1 VNASPTPICRP
12 EFAVEKTFTA
22 RRRPATI
29 PTQFAG
35 GQAAVLPVRATKM
48 SQDRTRFAWRT
59 TAAVAVWLFAATILP
74 GGLQAAAA
82 GEAIVTDAVPV
93 AIRVTWGGGKQRR
106 WAGRITLGGPATIVR
121 CRSLSP
127 DPDANAGFHL
137 ADGGVV
143 IHQPSA
149 RSFDGVDLMLDRGD
163 GGRIVVELEAD
174 GRSKE
179 RTTLDLAIDDVLA
192 SSRQQPLDQD
202 GNRLVVRRVPGDA
215 IQVAFRPFREAA
227 VGDKALA
234 GPLSGAAVACLRR
247 PGEIVRLW
255 VRPLIDGKSAKAGD
269 YELRLRLLGGGK
281 QLFTA
286 AIPLAPTDSV
296 GSKPAIRGFA
306 EVPVEVPLP
315 TREGAYDLELDVL
328 ERGSLRWSRAVASRT
343 VQFAAVASS
352 STVAS
357 GERMQVVYEL
367 DPGSPRLLDRLRRL
381 PGVAVPALNVPQLP
395 IPQIG
400 ITQIPKPGVGS
411 MPRLPGV
418 DALMPRGGGLV
429 AAGDSTVEPHP
440 LGPVLKL
447 PAAGPS
453 GSPAWEGVAIPVARP
468 GIPHVIELEYP
479 SDQDATVALAVIEPN
494 ASGEGV
500 AISTEGGFRV
510 KRPAFGV
517 EPARMEVHRLVF
529 WPKTRLPVVVF
540 ANPSPVRAAV
550 VGRLRVLAGP
560 DRLPSQDRTAGSPGT
575 TAPGRQV
582 HGYLAKP
589 DFSRFS
595 GIDAVDPESGRPIHD
610 WAAALAGITRCAE
623 QLKAQAADG
632 AMVAFYADGAAAWP
646 SQLGVGGTR
655 WDGGA
660 FAERGADL
668 EPKDLVALATRV
680 FERERLGL
688 IAAIECS
695 GPLASLEAALA
706 NGSADVAG
714 IECVGRDGRPAPSAP
729 GRQERRYNILDP
741 RVQDA
746 VVGLVSD
753 LAMRLGDSPAVAG
766 LAVILGH
773 DGWMHLPGV
782 AWGLD
787 DTTMDSFGREARID
801 VPRDGD
807 DRFARRAAL
816 VEGPSRAAWL
826 DWRAGRIAELHARL
840 ADVVASRRPGLDLHV
855 VMTTLL
861 SEGPVAARFRP
872 MLGAAAPESGVLLD
886 LGIDP
891 ARIAAHPRIVFVSPQ
906 QRIAGEDIVAEGT
919 IERTVRSLAVVKE
932 LSRVPRRGAVLLDR
946 TLEVDLRKAG
956 RLLGGG
962 ASTGAM
968 AAVKLHAPPTGPDR
982 SRGIAESL
990 LPADCERLFDESLLI
1005 DLAPEPM
1012 AERLRVFAS
1021 LPAATMETASGLP
1034 APIVARTIREGDRLS
1049 VCLVNA
1055 SAAACTAR
1063 LTPEKPWASLVDSV
1077 RGGPVVA
1084 SIPASG
1090 SRETRRPTWQVS
1102 LGPWEVRS
1110 LDATGQGEVVSVG
1123 VVHDEAVRKV
1133 VEERLASLRRRRA
1146 SLEMPPALES
1156 LDNPAF
1162 ELPSAGGAVPGWE
1175 LVEAGRGAIDVV
1187 PSGASGSPQAI
1198 RFASEHGLATL
1209 QSNAFAA
1216 PRTGRVSVAAWLKL
1230 DDDGGQPPLRIAVEG
1245 REGGRQYY
1253 RFATVGVGAG
1263 SMPLKSDWAQVVL
1276 QIDDLPT
1283 SGMESLRVRFDL
1295 LGPGR
1300 VRIDE
1305 VRVFD
1310 LAFEESQRVQLS
1322 KALALIDHHLAS
1334 GDLGAC
1340 LVELD
1345 GHWPRFLMELVPEK
1359 GAEPVLSRKDSQESE
1374 RQKGSDKAS
1383 EIRSSMIE
1391 KMRRFW
1397 Q

>member
-1 VNASPTPICRP
+1 M
-12 EFAVEKTFTA
+12 
-22 RRRPATI
+22 
-29 PTQFAG
+29 
-35 GQAAVLPVRATKM
+35 LPLRATKM
-48 SQDRTRFAWRT
+48 SRDRIRSVHRITATAW
-59 TAAVAVWLFAATILP
+59 LLAATILS
-74 GGLQAAAA
+74 GCRGSASA

-93 AIRVTWGGGKQRR
+93 AIRVTWGGGKPRR
-106 WAGRITLGGPATIVR
+106 WAGRIAFGGPATILR
-121 CRSLSP
+121 ARSLSP
-127 DPDANAGFHL
+127 EPDANAGFHVV
-137 ADGGVV
+137 DGEVAV
-143 IHQPSA
+143 HQPST
-149 RSFDGVDLMLDRGD
+149 RSFDGIDLVVDSGD

-174 GRSKE
+174 GRSNE
-179 RTTLDLAIDDVLA
+179 RTTLELPIDDVLA

-202 GNRLVVRRVPGDA
+202 GNRLLVRRVPGDA
-215 IQVAFRPFREAA
+215 IQVAFRPSRETA
-227 VGDKALA
+227 VGDT
-234 GPLSGAAVACLRR
+234 PPDEPAAACLRR

-255 VRPLIDGKSAKAGD
+255 IRPSLDSKSAKAGD
-269 YELRLRLLGGGK
+269 CELRLRLLGGGK

-286 AIPLAPTDSV
+286 AIPLAATDS
-296 GSKPAIRGFA
+296 GDSKPTIRRFA

-343 VQFAAVASS
+343 VQFVAVAASSAVAS
-352 STVAS
+352 T
-357 GERMQVVYEL
+357 ERMQVVYEL

-381 PGVAVPALNVPQLP
+381 PGVAVPTLNVPQLP
-395 IPQIG
+395 VP
-400 ITQIPKPGVGS
+400 QIPKPGAGG
-411 MPRLPGV
+411 MPRLPAV
-418 DALMPRGGGLV
+418 EALMPRGGGLV

-447 PAAGPS
+447 PAAGSSGEPS
-453 GSPAWEGVAIPVARP
+453 WEGIAIPVARP
-468 GIPHVIELEYP
+468 GSPHVIELEYP
-479 SDQDATVALAVIEPN
+479 TDQDATVALAVIEPN

-510 KRPAFGV
+510 EPPAFGGGA
-517 EPARMEVHRLVF
+517 ARMEVHRLVF
-529 WPKTRLPVVVF
+529 WPKTRSPVVVL
-540 ANPSPVRAAV
+540 ANPSPGRAAV

-560 DRLPSQDRTAGSPGT
+560 DRLPALDRPAG
-575 TAPGRQV
+575 AAANLAGRKV

-589 DFSRFS
+589 DFSRFC
-595 GIDAVDPESGRPIHD
+595 GVDAVDPESGRPIHD
-610 WAAALAGITRCAE
+610 WGAALSGIARCAE
-623 QLKAQAADG
+623 QLKGQAADG

-646 SQLGVGGTR
+646 SRLGVGGTR

-668 EPKDLVALATRV
+668 EQKDLVALATRV

-688 IAAIECS
+688 VAAIECS
-695 GPLASLEAALA
+695 GPLATLEAALA
-706 NGSADVAG
+706 DPSADVAG
-714 IECVGRDGRPAPSAP
+714 IECVGRDGRPASS
-729 GRQERRYNILDP
+729 GRGRWGRHYNILDP

-746 VVGLVSD
+746 VVGLVSE
-753 LAMRLGDSPAVAG
+753 LVTRLGDSPAVAG

-787 DTTMDSFGREARID
+787 DETMDAFGREARIEL
-801 VPRDGD
+801 PREGS
-807 DRFARRAAL
+807 DRFARRAAV
-816 VEGPSRAAWL
+816 VEGPARAAWL
-826 DWRAGRIAELHARL
+826 EWRAGRIASLHARL
-840 ADVVASRRPGLDLHV
+840 ADVVARRRPELDLHV

-861 SEGPVAARFRP
+861 SEGPAAARFRP
-872 MLGAAAPESGVLLD
+872 TLGAAASEAGALLD

-891 ARIAAHPRIVFVSPQ
+891 ARIASHPRIVFVSPQ
-906 QRIAGEDIVAEGT
+906 QRVAAEDIVAEGT
-919 IERTVRSLAVVKE
+919 IERTVRSLSVVKE
-932 LSRVPRRGAVLLDR
+932 FARVPRRGAVLLDR
-946 TLEVDLRKAG
+946 TLDVDLRRAG

-962 ASTGAM
+962 AGTGTLS
-968 AAVKLHAPPTGPDR
+968 AVKLHAVPSGADR
-982 SRGIAESL
+982 SRGIAASL
-990 LPADCERLFDESLLI
+990 LPADCERLFDESLLL
-1005 DLAPEPM
+1005 DLAPEAA
-1012 AERLRVFAS
+1012 AERLRAFAA
-1021 LPAATMETASGLP
+1021 LPAATMETVAGLP
-1034 APIVARTIREGDRLS
+1034 APIVARTVREGDRLS

-1063 LTPEKPWASLVDSV
+1063 LTPDKPWASLVDSV
-1077 RGGPVVA
+1077 HGGPVVA
-1084 SIPASG
+1084 SLPASG
-1090 SRETRRPTWQVS
+1090 AGDARRPVWQVP

-1110 LDATGQGEVVSVG
+1110 LDATGEGTVASVG
-1123 VVHDEAVRKV
+1123 VVHDEAVRKG
-1133 VEERLASLRRRRA
+1133 VEERLAALRRRRA
-1146 SLEMPPALES
+1146 SLEMPPPLES

-1175 LVEAGRGAIDVV
+1175 LVEAGRGAIEVV
-1187 PSGASGSPQAI
+1187 ASGASGSPQAI

-1245 REGGRQYY
+1245 REGDRQYY
-1253 RFATVGVGAG
+1253 RFAPVGVGAG
-1263 SMPLKSDWAQVVL
+1263 SMPLKSEWAQVVL

-1322 KALALIDHHLAS
+1322 KSLALIDHHLAS
-1334 GDLGAC
+1334 GDVGAC

-1359 GAEPVLSRKDSQESE
+1359 PGNAAVTRQESKE
-1374 RQKGSDKAS
+1374 MEPQKGSEKAN
-1383 EIRSSMIE
+1383 EVRSTMIE

>member
-1 VNASPTPICRP
+1 M
-12 EFAVEKTFTA
+12 
-22 RRRPATI
+22 
-29 PTQFAG
+29 
-35 GQAAVLPVRATKM
+35 LPVRATKM
-48 SQDRTRFAWRT
+48 SRDRMRSVRRT
-59 TAAVAVWLFAATILP
+59 TAAVAAWLFAATILP
-74 GGLQAAAA
+74 VDLHVSAA

-106 WAGRITLGGPATIVR
+106 WTGRIAVGGPATIVR

-127 DPDANAGFHL
+127 EPDANAGFHL
-137 ADGGVV
+137 ADGGVI

-149 RSFDGVDLMLDRGD
+149 RPFDGIDLVLDRGD
-163 GGRIVVELEAD
+163 GGRITIELEAD
-174 GRSKE
+174 GRSNE
-179 RTTLDLAIDDVLA
+179 RKTLELPIDDVLA

-202 GNRLVVRRVPGDA
+202 GNRLHVRRVPGDA
-215 IQVAFRPFREAA
+215 IQVAFRSFREAA
-227 VGDKALA
+227 SGDEVIG
-234 GPLSGAAVACLRR
+234 GPPSGAAACLRR

-255 VRPLIDGKSAKAGD
+255 VRPVIDGKAAKAGD

-281 QLFTA
+281 QLFAA
-286 AIPLAPTDSV
+286 AIPLNPADS
-296 GSKPAIRGFA
+296 GGAKPVIRSFA

-315 TREGAYDLELDVL
+315 TREGAYDLEFDVL

-343 VQFAAVASS
+343 VQFVAVAASS
-352 STVAS
+352 PVAS

-381 PGVAVPALNVPQLP
+381 PGVSVPALNVPQLP
-395 IPQIG
+395 VPQIG
-400 ITQIPKPGVGS
+400 MGQISKPGGGGL
-411 MPRLPGV
+411 PRLPGV

-447 PAAGPS
+447 PPAGSS
-453 GSPAWEGVAIPVARP
+453 GSPTWEGIAIPVVRP

-479 SDQDATVALAVIEPN
+479 GDQDATVAVAVVEPN
-494 ASGEGV
+494 PSGEGV

-510 KRPAFGV
+510 ERPAFGG

-529 WPKTRLPVVVF
+529 WPKTRLPVVVL
-540 ANPSPVRAAV
+540 ANPSPVRGAV

-560 DRLPSQDRTAGSPGT
+560 DRLPSQDRAAGRRGT
-575 TAPGRQV
+575 LAAGRQV

-589 DFSRFS
+589 DFSRFI

-610 WAAALAGITRCAE
+610 WGAVFTGIARCAE

-632 AMVAFYADGAAAWP
+632 AMIAFYADGVAAWP
-646 SQLGVGGTR
+646 SKLGVGGTR

-668 EPKDLVALATRV
+668 EPKDLVALAMRV

-688 IAAIECS
+688 VAAIECS

-706 NGSADVAG
+706 DPLADAVG

-753 LAMRLGDSPAVAG
+753 LSMRLGDSPAAAG

-787 DTTMDSFGREARID
+787 DETMEAFGRETRIE
-801 VPRDGD
+801 VPREGD

-816 VEGPSRAAWL
+816 VEGPARAAWL

-861 SEGPVAARFRP
+861 TEGPVAARFRP
-872 MLGAAAPESGVLLD
+872 MLGAAAAESGALLD

-891 ARIAAHPRIVFVSPQ
+891 ARIAAHPRIVFVSPH

-932 LSRVPRRGAVLLDR
+932 LARVPRRGAVLLDR
-946 TLEVDLRKAG
+946 TLEVDLRRAG
-956 RLLGGG
+956 RLLGSG
-962 ASTGAM
+962 ASAGAM
-968 AAVKLHAPPTGPDR
+968 AAVKLHSPPAGPDR

-990 LPADCERLFDESLLI
+990 MPADCERLFDESLLV
-1005 DLAPEPM
+1005 DLTPEAM
-1012 AERLRVFAS
+1012 AKRLRAFAS
-1021 LPAATMETASGLP
+1021 LPAGTMETVAGLP
-1034 APIVARTIREGDRLS
+1034 APIVARTIRDGDRLS

-1063 LTPEKPWASLVDSV
+1063 LTPENPWASLVDADG
-1077 RGGPVVA
+1077 GGPVVA

-1090 SRETRRPTWQVS
+1090 SREARRPSWQVP

-1110 LDATGQGEVVSVG
+1110 LDATGQGAVVSVG
-1123 VVHDEAVRKV
+1123 VIHDDSVRKA
-1133 VEERLASLRRRRA
+1133 VEEQLASLRRRRA
-1146 SLEMPPALES
+1146 SLEMPSPLES

-1187 PSGASGSPQAI
+1187 ASGASGSPQAI

-1245 REGGRQYY
+1245 REGDRQYY
-1253 RFATVGVGAG
+1253 RFAPVGVGEG
-1263 SMPLKSDWAQVVL
+1263 SMPLKKDWAQVVL

-1322 KALALIDHHLAS
+1322 KALALIDHRLAS
-1334 GDLGAC
+1334 GDVGAC

-1345 GHWPRFLMELVPEK
+1345 THWPRFLMGLVPDK
-1359 GAEPVLSRKDSQESE
+1359 GADPALSRKDSQESG
-1374 RQKGSDKAS
+1374 RQQGSEKDS

>member
-1 VNASPTPICRP
+1 M
-12 EFAVEKTFTA
+12 
-22 RRRPATI
+22 
-29 PTQFAG
+29 
-35 GQAAVLPVRATKM
+35 LPLRATKM
-48 SQDRTRFAWRT
+48 FQDWMSQDRIRSVHRT
-59 TAAVAVWLFAATILP
+59 TVAVYLLAATILC
-74 GGLQAAAA
+74 GSRGSAAA
-82 GEAIVTDAVPV
+82 GEAIVTDSVPV
-93 AIRVTWGGGKQRR
+93 ALRVTWGGGKPRR
-106 WAGRITLGGPATIVR
+106 WAGRIALGGPARILR
-121 CRSLSP
+121 ARSLSP
-127 DPDANAGFHL
+127 ETDANAGFHL
-137 ADGGVV
+137 ADGEAT

-149 RSFDGVDLMLDRGD
+149 RSFDGIDLVVDRGD
-163 GGRIVVELEAD
+163 GGQIVVELEAD
-174 GRSKE
+174 GRPNE
-179 RTTLDLAIDDVLA
+179 RTTLELPIDDVLA

-202 GNRLVVRRVPGDA
+202 GNRLLVRRVPGDA
-215 IQVAFRPFREAA
+215 IQVAFRPSREMAIGDTPADESAA
-227 VGDKALA
+227 
-234 GPLSGAAVACLRR
+234 ACLRR

-255 VRPLIDGKSAKAGD
+255 VRPSLDSKSAKAGD
-269 YELRLRLLGGGK
+269 CELRLRLLGGGK
-281 QLFTA
+281 QLFAA
-286 AIPLAPTDSV
+286 AIPLAGTDS
-296 GSKPAIRGFA
+296 GDAKSAIRRFA

-343 VQFAAVASS
+343 VQFVTVAASSAVAS
-352 STVAS
+352 T
-357 GERMQVVYEL
+357 ERMQVVYEL

-381 PGVAVPALNVPQLP
+381 PGVTVPALNVPQLSV
-395 IPQIG
+395 PQIG
-400 ITQIPKPGVGS
+400 MPQMPKPGAGG
-411 MPRLPGV
+411 MPRLPAV
-418 DALMPRGGGLV
+418 EALMPRGGGLV

-447 PAAGPS
+447 PAAGSS
-453 GSPAWEGVAIPVARP
+453 GEPAWEGVAIPVARP
-468 GIPHVIELEYP
+468 GTPHVIELEYP
-479 SDQDATVALAVIEPN
+479 TDQDATVALAVIEPN

-510 KRPAFGV
+510 SRSAFGV
-517 EPARMEVHRLVF
+517 EAARMEVHRLVF
-529 WPKTRLPVVVF
+529 WPKTRSPVVVL
-540 ANPSPVRAAV
+540 ANPSPGRAAV

-560 DRLPSQDRTAGSPGT
+560 DRLPALDRPAG
-575 TAPGRQV
+575 AAANLAGRKV

-589 DFSRFS
+589 DFSRFC
-595 GIDAVDPESGRPIHD
+595 GVDAKDPESRLPIHD
-610 WAAALAGITRCAE
+610 WGAALSGITRCAE
-623 QLKAQAADG
+623 QLKGQAADG

-646 SQLGVGGTR
+646 SRFGAGGTR

-668 EPKDLVALATRV
+668 EQKDLVALATRV

-688 IAAIECS
+688 VAAIECS
-695 GPLASLEAALA
+695 GPLGPLEAVLA
-706 NGSADVAG
+706 DPAADVTG
-714 IECVGRDGRPAPSAP
+714 IECVGRDGRPASSGG
-729 GRQERRYNILDP
+729 GRWDRHYNILDS

-746 VVGLVSD
+746 VVGLVSE
-753 LAMRLGDSPAVAG
+753 LAARLGDSPAVAG

-773 DGWMHLPGV
+773 DGWMNLPGV

-787 DTTMDSFGREARID
+787 DETMASFAQETGIE
-801 VPRDGD
+801 VPREGG

-816 VEGPSRAAWL
+816 VEGPARAAWL
-826 DWRAGRIAELHARL
+826 EWRAERIASLHARM
-840 ADVVASRRPGLDLHV
+840 ADVVARRRPELDLHV

-861 SEGPVAARFRP
+861 SEGPAAARFRP
-872 MLGAAAPESGVLLD
+872 TLGGVASEAGALLD

-906 QRIAGEDIVAEGT
+906 QRVAGEDIVAEGT
-919 IERTVRSLAVVKE
+919 IDRTVRSLSVVKE
-932 LSRVPRRGAVLLDR
+932 LARVPRRGAVLLDR
-946 TLEVDLRKAG
+946 PLDVDLRRAG

-962 ASTGAM
+962 AATGTLS
-968 AAVKLHAPPTGPDR
+968 AVKLHAVSSCADR
-982 SRGIAESL
+982 SRGIATSL

-1012 AERLRVFAS
+1012 AERLRAFAS
-1021 LPAATMETASGLP
+1021 LPAATMETVDGLP
-1034 APIVARTIREGDRLS
+1034 APIVVRTIRAGERLS

-1063 LTPEKPWASLVDSV
+1063 LTPDRPWASLVDSV

-1084 SIPASG
+1084 SLAATGSG
-1090 SRETRRPTWQVS
+1090 DSRRPTWQVP

-1110 LDATGQGEVVSVG
+1110 LDATGEGAVATVG
-1123 VVHDEAVRKV
+1123 VMHDESVRKA
-1133 VEERLASLRRRRA
+1133 VEERLAALRRRRA
-1146 SLEMPPALES
+1146 SLEMPPPLES

-1187 PSGASGSPQAI
+1187 ASGASGSPQAI

-1209 QSNAFAA
+1209 QSNAFPA

-1245 REGGRQYY
+1245 REGDRQYY
-1253 RFATVGVGAG
+1253 RFAPVGVGGG
-1263 SMPLKSDWAQVVL
+1263 SMPLKTDWAQVVL

-1322 KALALIDHHLAS
+1322 KSLALIDHHLAS
-1334 GDLGAC
+1334 GDVGAC

-1359 GAEPVLSRKDSQESE
+1359 PGSAALTQKESKETEP
-1374 RQKGSDKAS
+1374 QKGSEKAN